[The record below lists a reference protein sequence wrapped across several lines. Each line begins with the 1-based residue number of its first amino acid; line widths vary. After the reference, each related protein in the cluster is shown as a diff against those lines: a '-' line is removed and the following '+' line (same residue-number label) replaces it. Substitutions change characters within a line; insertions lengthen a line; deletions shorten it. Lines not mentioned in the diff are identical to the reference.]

1 MFSVERKLFARNI
14 LIFNDMYNG
23 SCKGCLTNVI
33 KIPNEKE
40 WYHITSNCYFPLCL
54 DKVLS
59 GIMLVGND
67 VKDGFDDDENMF
79 SACKALYMVHE
90 NLIPHE
96 ENQVFFTYGQTRG
109 A

>member
-33 KIPNEKE
+33 NIPNEKE

-54 DKVLS
+54 D
-59 GIMLVGND
+59 
-67 VKDGFDDDENMF
+67 
-79 SACKALYMVHE
+79 
-90 NLIPHE
+90 
-96 ENQVFFTYGQTRG
+96 
-109 A
+109 